1 MDSYIQITNLP
12 TLQEFQ
18 HENREPNVVKVL
30 AKSIALQLKPMN
42 AQITQFAFERL
53 LQLVDGQLNDMISQL
68 HRMSNLQ
75 RRETIAKGDL
85 SMLMQGFHISPSSIE
100 LQSQISQFYSQKYFK
115 EFNHLH
121 SLQDLQPTWAHE
133 MVPFED
139 QEAVRQNVSTVLVPP
154 TNPLQNHL
162 PKWLPDFPPDH
173 TYKFTPQFSQP
184 ITDETTIRRQ
194 IVEEAKQSELALSH
208 LSQKKNP
215 TDDIVNRSQYDSEL
229 AEQETLAIY
238 GTQLKRRRTQHP
250 QANSADLLSKLP
262 QTNFSVEEYAHN
274 RVEVAR
280 RKVLE
285 FEEKQLQVQQDPFLK
300 LSRIALTQC
309 NDKFSKRQV
318 HREFQ
323 LALQRSFIHLVK
335 SIPELERNKL
345 ETEKKA
351 KEDKSRRLQ
360 ELRSQREE
368 QEKKGERD
376 VLDLEDLDQNQED
389 FFAMES
395 SDEEAMEPTG
405 DQPSLT
411 QSQQA
416 ETQQAELVHEPT
428 REDLRQEQEPEPEV
442 EPEQVGK
449 ETQPST
455 QEIADVP
462 SQEPEAASG
471 AEPGT
476 KAETEAETATQELA
490 DVPTQEAREE
500 PSQEPAR
507 ESPREDDISIEM
519 SSNPSEDED
528 PNNSTYPV

>member
-1 MDSYIQITNLP
+1 MDSYIQITQLP

-18 HENREPNVVKVL
+18 HEDREPNVVKVL

-53 LQLVDGQLNDMISQL
+53 LQLVDGQINDMVSQL

-100 LQSQISQFYSQKYFK
+100 LQSQISQFYSQKYSK

-121 SLQDLQPTWAHE
+121 ALQDSQPIWAHE

-139 QEAVRQNVSTVLVPP
+139 QEAVKQNVSTILVPP
-154 TNPLQNHL
+154 TNPLQNHV
-162 PKWLPDFPPDH
+162 PKWLPAFPPDH
-173 TYKFTPQFSQP
+173 TYKFTPQYSHP

-215 TDDIVNRSQYDSEL
+215 TDEIVRRSQYDSEL
-229 AEQETLAIY
+229 AEQETLGIY
-238 GTQLKRRRTQHP
+238 GTQHKKRRTQRL

-262 QTNFSVEEYAHN
+262 QTGFSVEEYAHN
-274 RVEVAR
+274 RIEVAR
-280 RKVLE
+280 RRVSE
-285 FEEKQLQVQQDPFLK
+285 FEEKRLQVQQDPFLK
-300 LSRIALTQC
+300 LSRIAFTQC
-309 NDKFSKRQV
+309 NDKFTKKQV

-360 ELRSQREE
+360 ELRAQREE
-368 QEKKGERD
+368 QEKKGEKD
-376 VLDLEDLDQNQED
+376 VLDLDELDQNQED

-395 SDEEAMEPTG
+395 SDEEVMESAGGQTSL
-405 DQPSLT
+405 DQPQRAELGHNGPEQPEMIQGPNVEETRHGKESEFEPKSEPVEQVT
-411 QSQQA
+411 QS
-416 ETQQAELVHEPT
+416 
-428 REDLRQEQEPEPEV
+428 
-442 EPEQVGK
+442 
-449 ETQPST
+449 ST
-455 QEIADVP
+455 EGFADVL
-462 SQEPEAASG
+462 SQESEVAPQG
-471 AEPGT
+471 GPD
-476 KAETEAETATQELA
+476 TEIATQELP
-490 DVPTQEAREE
+490 DPT
-500 PSQEPAR
+500 SQEPQG
-507 ESPREDDISIEM
+507 ESVQEHTQKLAQEDDIPIEM
-519 SSNPSEDED
+519 SSDPSDDEE
-528 PNNSTYPV
+528 PNNSTYAM

>member
-1 MDSYIQITNLP
+1 MDNYIQITKLP
-12 TLQEFQ
+12 TLQELQ
-18 HENREPNVVKVL
+18 HEDREPNVVKVL
-30 AKSIALQLKPMN
+30 AKSVALQLKPMN
-42 AQITQFAFERL
+42 AQITQFAFDRL

-75 RRETIAKGDL
+75 RRETIAKGDI
-85 SMLMQGFHISPSSIE
+85 SMLMEGFNISPSSIE
-100 LQSQISQFYSQKYFK
+100 LQSRISEFYSQKYFK

-121 SLQDLQPTWAHE
+121 SLRDLQSSLAHE

-154 TNPLQNHL
+154 TNPLQDFL

-173 TYKFTPQFSQP
+173 TYKFTPQYSHP

-238 GTQLKRRRTQHP
+238 GSQLKKRKTQHP

-274 RVEVAR
+274 RIEVAR
-280 RKVLE
+280 KKVLE
-285 FEEKQLQVQQDPFLK
+285 FEERQLQSQQDPFLK
-300 LSRIALTQC
+300 LSRIAFTQC
-309 NDKFSKRQV
+309 NDKFTKKQV

-345 ETEKKA
+345 ETEEKA
-351 KEDKSRRLQ
+351 KEERSKRLQ
-360 ELRSQREE
+360 ELRAQREE

-376 VLDLEDLDQNQED
+376 VLDLDELDQNQED

-395 SDEEAMEPTG
+395 SDEEVMEPTV
-405 DQPSLT
+405 DKPPLEQPQQTETAQNEPQQPELI
-411 QSQQA
+411 QEHVQEKSQ
-416 ETQQAELVHEPT
+416 HE
-428 REDLRQEQEPEPEV
+428 QEQEQEQVQEPERIG
-442 EPEQVGK
+442 EEI
-449 ETQPST
+449 QPAT
-455 QEIADVP
+455 QEIADLP
-462 SQEPEAASG
+462 PQEPQG
-471 AEPGT
+471 EPLQGRP
-476 KAETEAETATQELA
+476 QE
-490 DVPTQEAREE
+490 E
-500 PSQEPAR
+500 
-507 ESPREDDISIEM
+507 DISIEL

-528 PNNSTYPV
+528 LNNSTYPV